1 MEASILTMGKEEF
14 AMEDIR
20 PRLGSTLFCFRFR
33 VWTLSFFRVIGRA
46 WP

>member
-1 MEASILTMGKEEF
+1 
-14 AMEDIR
+14 MEDIR
-20 PRLGSTLFCFRFR
+20 PRLGSPVLFCFLFL